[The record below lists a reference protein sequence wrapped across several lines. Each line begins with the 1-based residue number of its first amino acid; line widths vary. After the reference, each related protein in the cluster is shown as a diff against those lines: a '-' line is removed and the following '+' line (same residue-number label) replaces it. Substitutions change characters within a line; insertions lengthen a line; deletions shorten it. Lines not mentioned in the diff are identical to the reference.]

1 MTLSKAEIQKIFLE
15 ANKSLHSKPR
25 ESEELYRV
33 ILQNDIE
40 KSLWYEVQSNLA
52 YSLWLQSKSDD
63 AHVIYQIL
71 LEQGNATQNQEVV
84 ADAYVGLARITGD
97 EGSLD
102 QSVDLCQKAIA
113 IYQNLALV
121 EKEALVVNVLAA
133 TYYYQGNI
141 DQAIS
146 WFKKCLQLIPNS
158 NSVLYPNVL
167 NNLGMSHRLRGEIE
181 KSGEYFH
188 KAIENAENLHFDYV
202 LSTYYNNLA
211 ETLCLMG
218 DYQNSLQYFKLGME
232 IAEKNQDLK
241 NIALVNTS
249 YANYLI
255 QTGQLELAYS
265 SIMKAIQIY
274 DKINDPLG
282 EILSLIAIANYWMV
296 KGHLKK
302 AQKHLEKAW
311 AIVQESGVTESA
323 IDVLVLLA
331 EIHEGIGETDVA
343 YDYLKTANQITY
355 DRNSDLGRVQVL
367 VQRGLITVNQNQFH
381 EAELILNEAIWIAEQ
396 INHHELQYKSQVL
409 LARNYLGQYAK
420 EFRDKDFQHTM
431 KLIQQAKELAKA
443 QKLIPRYIN
452 ALIIQGMLYSSSDDD
467 EMAKMSLSEA
477 KSLASERGMI
487 LQARN
492 AQERLSLVTGSGKSS
507 EIKKPFK
514 QIVLALI
521 MDEISRTTTSYLE
534 SSFSEIDLEE
544 TFMTVF
550 TIDDQVGT
558 RILETENID
567 IDDPFWY
574 KQIHQIASLYS
585 ISLGQGE
592 AYHEGLF
599 GPLPF
604 GETDLRSIIFTRN
617 IAESNS
623 SDINSSEPSRKY
635 VLFCLV
641 FPREMMPLFY
651 DRKRV
656 EIFFTEVTDKIT
668 TLKQITK
675 PYLERIHETII
686 SEIIADIYDPVANI
700 D

>member
-1 MTLSKAEIQKIFLE
+1 MPQKNTDIQKLLLE
-15 ANKSLHSKPR
+15 ANKSLHSKPK
-25 ESEELYRV
+25 EAEERYRS

-52 YSLWLQSKSDD
+52 YSLWLQSKTED
-63 AHVIYQIL
+63 AQAIYQIL
-71 LEQGNATQNQEVV
+71 LEQGTATQNQEVI
-84 ADAYVGLARITGD
+84 ADAYVGLARIASD
-97 EGSLD
+97 EGTMD
-102 QSVDLCQKAIA
+102 HGVDLCQKAIA
-113 IYQNLALV
+113 IYQQLDLV
-121 EKEALVVNVLAA
+121 EKEALVINVLAA
-133 TYYYQGNI
+133 VFYSQGNI
-141 DQAIS
+141 DQAIF

-167 NNLGMSHRLRGEIE
+167 NNLGLSHRLRGEIE

-188 KAIENAENLHFDYV
+188 KAIENAKNLHFDYV
-202 LSTYYNNLA
+202 LSICYNNLA

-218 DYQNSLQYFKLGME
+218 DYQNALQYFNYGLE

-255 QTGQLELAYS
+255 QTGQLEQAYS
-265 SIMKAIQIY
+265 SIIKAIQIY

-282 EILSLIAIANYWMV
+282 EILSLIALANYWMV
-296 KGHLKK
+296 KGHLQK
-302 AQKHLEKAW
+302 ARKHLEKAW
-311 AIVQESGVTESA
+311 ATIQESGVNESA

-343 YDYLKTANQITY
+343 YNYLKTANQITY
-355 DRNSDLGRVQVL
+355 DRNSNLGRVQVL

-381 EAELILNEAIWIAEQ
+381 EAELILNEAIWIAKQ

-409 LARNYLGQYAK
+409 LARNYLGRYAQ
-420 EFRDKDFQHTM
+420 EFSDQDFKNTM
-431 KLIQQAKELAKA
+431 SLIQQAKELAKA

-477 KSLASERGMI
+477 KTLASERGMI

-492 AQERLSLVTGSGKSS
+492 AQERLSLVMGSGKST

-521 MDEISRTTTSYLE
+521 MDEISRVTTSYLE
-534 SSFSEIDLEE
+534 SNFSEIDLEE

-550 TIDDQVGT
+550 TIDDVVGT

-617 IAESNS
+617 IAEGGQSGTNR
-623 SDINSSEPSRKY
+623 NY

-656 EIFFTEVTDKIT
+656 EIFFNENTDQIT
-668 TLKQITK
+668 TLNQITK
-675 PYLERIHETII
+675 SFLERLHESII